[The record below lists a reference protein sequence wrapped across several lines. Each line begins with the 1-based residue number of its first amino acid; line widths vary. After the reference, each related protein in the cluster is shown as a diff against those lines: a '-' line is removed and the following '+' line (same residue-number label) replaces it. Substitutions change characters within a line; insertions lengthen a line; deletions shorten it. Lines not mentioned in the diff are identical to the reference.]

1 MMEENVCRLL
11 VSLLGDVGLTQRIE
25 RGEVLLL
32 QNHQAGDGT
41 KVEHENTYYDF
52 LL

>member
-1 MMEENVCRLL
+1 MIEENVCRLL

-32 QNHQAGDGT
+32 QAGHDT
-41 KVEHENTYYDF
+41 IVEHEKYRK
-52 LL
+52 